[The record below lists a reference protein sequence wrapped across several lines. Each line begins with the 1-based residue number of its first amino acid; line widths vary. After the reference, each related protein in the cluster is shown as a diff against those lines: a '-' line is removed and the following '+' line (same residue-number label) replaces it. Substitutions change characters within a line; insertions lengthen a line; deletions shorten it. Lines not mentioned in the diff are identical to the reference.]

1 MCIPAGCFP
10 LGCISTLPIY
20 ILENGGPLG
29 VGVDLS
35 VFSGEVVAGVSLP
48 PVAVECITNN
58 LFVCFVCTYNL
69 CKHSACV
76 LVHTVC
82 TYVCISV
89 VH

>member
-35 VFSGEVVAGVSLP
+35 VFSGVVVAGVSLP

-58 LFVCFVCTYNL
+58 L
-69 CKHSACV
+69 CKHTACV

-82 TYVCISV
+82 TYDLYVYQ
-89 VH
+89 